1 MNKTNN
7 LHYQNCSWHAL
18 LCNLVLLYSNL
29 LNSIFQIHIFIPKC
43 FPAFIISVRI
53 VLHRTCCCVV
63 NIPGTCAT
71 PHLPPPQTLCRTWP
85 RASWTP
91 SPPCSSRAGSSC
103 PSPPHCSS
111 PSSPSCGTSRFISRE
126 TQTQG
131 ISRIT
136 GTLSSVPYS
145 IDKLNIH

>member
-1 MNKTNN
+1 M
-7 LHYQNCSWHAL
+7 L
-18 LCNLVLLYSNL
+18 
-29 LNSIFQIHIFIPKC
+29 
-43 FPAFIISVRI
+43 I

-71 PHLPPPQTLCRTWP
+71 PPLPPPQTRCRTWP

-111 PSSPSCGTSRFISRE
+111 PSSPSCGTSRFTSRE
-126 TQTQG
+126 MQTQG
-131 ISRIT
+131 IP
-136 GTLSSVPYS
+136 GALSSVRYS
-145 IDKLNIH
+145 IDKLNIHYNYLGTLLKGIVKFSCRPHKTCYISDFALFVFISEFNYTNKV